1 VTISLVPWLLD
12 SSEVLYGRRSRPI
25 PGQDRRGE
33 PIRPVVQRRPLEP
46 AGRRSESAGGAL
58 GADAGP
64 SGRSGAAIEG
74 GAVQRGLDAQPPKP
88 GPKQT
93 PRAPGSAKANRGGG
107 AAARKARSA
116 ARNSTGA
123 APRKKK

>member
-1 VTISLVPWLLD
+1 V
-12 SSEVLYGRRSRPI
+12 
-25 PGQDRRGE
+25 
-33 PIRPVVQRRPLEP
+33 LEP
-46 AGRRSESAGGAL
+46 AGRRSGAAGGAL

-64 SGRSGAAIEG
+64 EGRAGAAVEG
-74 GAVQRGLDAQPPKP
+74 GAVQRGLDAQPGQGGAAGTAGSKP

-93 PRAPGSAKANRGGG
+93 PRAPGSAKGNRGGG

-116 ARNSTGA
+116 ARNSTGT